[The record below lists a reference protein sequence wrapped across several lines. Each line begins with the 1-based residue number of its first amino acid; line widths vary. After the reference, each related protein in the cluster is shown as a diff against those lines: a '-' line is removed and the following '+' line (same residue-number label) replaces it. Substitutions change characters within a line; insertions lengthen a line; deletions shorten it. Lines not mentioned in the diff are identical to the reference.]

1 LIPIVSV
8 VPLDLKNYKTAYK
21 IRDNYSFSYWDSLI
35 IASALERGCETLYSE
50 DMQHN
55 QVIENKLTI
64 KNPLI

>member
-1 LIPIVSV
+1 MIS
-8 VPLDLKNYKTAYK
+8 LDLKSYKRAYK
-21 IRDNYSFSYWDSLI
+21 IRDKYDFSYWDSLI
-35 IASALERGCETLYSE
+35 VASALERGCETLYSE